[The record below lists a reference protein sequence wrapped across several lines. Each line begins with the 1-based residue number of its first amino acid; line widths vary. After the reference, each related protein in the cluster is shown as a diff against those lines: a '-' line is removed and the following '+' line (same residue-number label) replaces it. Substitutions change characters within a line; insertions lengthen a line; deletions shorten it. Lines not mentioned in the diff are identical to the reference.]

1 MALGFAL
8 LLIGIVL
15 LVLGLVFWPTLAMF
29 SSDRAERTAQLA
41 AAIGG
46 GFLAFIGLILMLT
59 SLR

>member
-1 MALGFAL
+1 
-8 LLIGIVL
+8 
-15 LVLGLVFWPTLAMF
+15 LGLVFWPTLAMF
-29 SSDRAERTAQLA
+29 TSDRAERTAQLA